1 MLYIFLFLTS
11 VLRTLFLCCN
21 INWTIEQKDWKIQAL
36 VPCAGSLWGCA
47 KIKQNNSKLWVGEMC
62 LFQLTACAKTM
73 WSTESLCA
81 CSVWTLFFF
90 YNLRLKTSDEI
101 KQDNHVWLF
110 KTVGFWVYSK
120 KKKKLI
126 WDHISKK
133 KTKKKTTTDLRSV
146 SQQKYSRF
154 LLMAPTCVIW
164 GKTKTNKYSN
174 TVNGNSWLRVKNRMR
189 QEGLTPACT
198 LRMGHSTQLHF
209 SGAFV

>member
-1 MLYIFLFLTS
+1 MSLP
-11 VLRTLFLCCN
+11 VNCLCKDN
-21 INWTIEQKDWKIQAL
+21 VINR
-36 VPCAGSLWGCA
+36 
-47 KIKQNNSKLWVGEMC
+47 
-62 LFQLTACAKTM
+62 
-73 WSTESLCA
+73 ESLCMF
-81 CSVWTLFFF
+81 CMDTFFFF

-101 KQDNHVWLF
+101 RQDNHVWLF
-110 KTVGFWVYSK
+110 KTVVFRVYSK

-133 KTKKKTTTDLRSV
+133 KNQKKKTTDLRSV

-164 GKTKTNKYSN
+164 RKTKTNKYSN

>member
-1 MLYIFLFLTS
+1 MKKAVWSIRFHLKEKNFKMFQKVSWIYSCWVCALRLNCMIVHFNAVRPQSLVRNPIIFLNCHPTT
-11 VLRTLFLCCN
+11 RG
-21 INWTIEQKDWKIQAL
+21 QKK
-36 VPCAGSLWGCA
+36 
-47 KIKQNNSKLWVGEMC
+47 KQN
-62 LFQLTACAKTM
+62 
-73 WSTESLCA
+73 
-81 CSVWTLFFF
+81 
-90 YNLRLKTSDEI
+90 
-101 KQDNHVWLF
+101 
-110 KTVGFWVYSK
+110 K
-120 KKKKLI
+120 KK
-126 WDHISKK
+126 
-133 KTKKKTTTDLRSV
+133 TTDLRSV